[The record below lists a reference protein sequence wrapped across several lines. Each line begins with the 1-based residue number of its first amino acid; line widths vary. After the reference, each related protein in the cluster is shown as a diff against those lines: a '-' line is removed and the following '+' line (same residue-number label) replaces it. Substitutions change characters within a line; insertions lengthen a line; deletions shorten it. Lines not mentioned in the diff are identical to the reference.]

1 MWDAEGE
8 LPVQEAMEIAERV
21 RNEAAHQDETTPDA
35 LAYNVNTFELEVEK
49 YVLPC
54 PSIE

>member
-8 LPVQEAMEIAERV
+8 SPVQEATEIAERV

-49 YVLPC
+49 YVLSC
-54 PSIE
+54 LSIE